1 MQMPQMRKSAA
12 TGIRNLALV
21 GALILGSTNSYAQST
36 ENLESLYWARQDSVI
51 DRFSEADVNF
61 MVGMISHHA
70 QALIMS
76 KLAPSNGASS
86 SVQTLAARII
96 NAQNDE
102 IRIMQTWLS
111 DRGQPVPQVHIN
123 GLKLMAHA
131 EGHAHH
137 DMHHDMPGMLTQ
149 EQLSELDAAKGEEF
163 DRLFLKY
170 MILHHRGAVTMVRDL
185 LATDGAVRHD
195 ATYKLATDIHVD
207 QITEIERMQQMLVAL
222 ITGQ

>member
-1 MQMPQMRKSAA
+1 MRKSAA
-12 TGIRNLALV
+12 TGIRSLALV
-21 GALILGSTNSYAQST
+21 GALILGSTSSHAQST
-36 ENLESLYWARQDSVI
+36 EDLEALYWARQDSVI
-51 DRFSEADVNF
+51 DRFSEADVHF

-76 KLAPSNGASS
+76 NLAPANGASS

-102 IRIMQTWLS
+102 IRIMQTWLK
-111 DRGQPVPQVHIN
+111 DRGQPVPQVHID
-123 GLKLMAHA
+123 GLKLMVHA
-131 EGHAHH
+131 EGHEHH

-149 EQLSELDAAKGEEF
+149 EQLSELEAAKGAEF

-207 QITEIERMQQMLVAL
+207 QITEIERMQQMLMAL